1 MRMVKVFMQDIK
13 AERSKSGAGCLI
25 YSNETK
31 RFLIPFRSPGATPPN
46 NCWGVWGG
54 LTEPEDKSNLDTL
67 VREVKEEAGIDL
79 YALDK
84 VSIEPVCFNKE
95 TTVDFITYLVRIDKE
110 FKPTLNQEH
119 TKAGWF
125 SDLQLESIP
134 KEKMHW
140 GLKLAIETMKV
151 DRK

>member
-1 MRMVKVFMQDIK
+1 MVKVYMQEIQADVVK
-13 AERSKSGAGCLI
+13 KQGAGCLI

-31 RFLIPFRSPGATPPN
+31 RFLIPYRSEKSTPPN

-79 YALDK
+79 YTVEK
-84 VSIEPVCFNKE
+84 VTIEPICLNKQP
-95 TTVDFITYLVRIDKE
+95 TVEFITYLVRVDKE
-110 FKPTLNQEH
+110 FKPTLNREH
-119 TKAGWF
+119 TKVGWF
-125 SDLQLESIP
+125 TDLQLESIP

-140 GLKLAIETMKV
+140 GLRLAIETMKV
-151 DRK
+151 EGK